1 MRPPKDPQERIREIL
16 DAAEYLFYT
25 QGYEQT
31 TIQDIAKRIGVAQG
45 TMYYYFKSKSKVLE
59 GILDRKAKDIL
70 FVVKQLKKE
79 PLHGYDRLSAIISGI
94 LKEVSTGNGAFL
106 SLIYNDQVAPFTNR
120 TLEYMAVVLAQELS
134 DFIGE
139 PGSGKEIQVRQTEA
153 VIFFILETIN
163 NLVDVLCDELPP
175 QDVKARMR
183 IGEKIVAAVLGC
195 DERFIRIRLT

>member
-1 MRPPKDPQERIREIL
+1 
-16 DAAEYLFYT
+16 
-25 QGYEQT
+25 
-31 TIQDIAKRIGVAQG
+31 
-45 TMYYYFKSKSKVLE
+45 
-59 GILDRKAKDIL
+59 
-70 FVVKQLKKE
+70 
-79 PLHGYDRLSAIISGI
+79 
-94 LKEVSTGNGAFL
+94 
-106 SLIYNDQVAPFTNR
+106 
-120 TLEYMAVVLAQELS
+120 MAVVLSQELS